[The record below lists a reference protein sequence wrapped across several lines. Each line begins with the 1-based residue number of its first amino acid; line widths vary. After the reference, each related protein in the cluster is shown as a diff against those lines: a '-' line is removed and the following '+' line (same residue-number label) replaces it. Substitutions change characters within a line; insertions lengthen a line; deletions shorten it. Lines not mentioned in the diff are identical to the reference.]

1 MLGRL
6 AYLALAA
13 VVLALWALM
22 TQVVVPE
29 ITGAAGGQQI
39 LDARF
44 LGYDLP
50 AAQAFADRLTP
61 TGHDLYLE
69 ALHRLDA
76 IFAPALAVFLVWSFA
91 VLLPRGAAVAMAL
104 VAMGG
109 AVADLV
115 ENARV
120 AALLNAAHLDDAL
133 VSAASDATRIKGAL
147 DGLALAVFVGAVGV
161 AAWRRARRWGPR
173 P

>member
-13 VVLALWALM
+13 VVLALWSLM
-22 TQVVVPE
+22 TQVIGPE
-29 ITGAAGGQQI
+29 IAAAAGGQPS

-44 LGYDLP
+44 GGYDL
-50 AAQAFADRLTP
+50 AAATAFAERLTP
-61 TGHDLYLE
+61 TGHDLYLQ
-69 ALHRLDA
+69 ALHRVDA

-91 VLLPRGAAVAMAL
+91 VLLPRWAALAMAAVSI
-104 VAMGG
+104 GG
-109 AVADLV
+109 AVADLA

-120 AALLNAAHLDDAL
+120 AALLTAGQLDAAL
-133 VSAASDATRIKGAL
+133 VDAASQATQAKWAL
-147 DGLALAVFVGAVGV
+147 DGVALAVFVGAVLV
-161 AAWRRARRWGPR
+161 AGYRRARRLGPR